1 MNESQRPVLGI
12 LSMGW
17 GASSDLLPLKVESV
31 NPCTEAMIR
40 RRRADSVC
48 GAAGRRRGSKK
59 KIFEKVEKFSK
70 SQNARRVRTI
80 FFLCIERDTAPLRW
94 QKMSKFF
101 HRLLRFDSPALCLTK
116 DW

>member
-59 KIFEKVEKFSK
+59 KFFEKVEKFSK

-80 FFLCIERDTAPLRW
+80 FFLYIERGTRHL
-94 QKMSKFF
+94 
-101 HRLLRFDSPALCLTK
+101 
-116 DW
+116 